1 MVCINMAHSEV
12 VNSFSIS
19 SITVVQRVSVI
30 LLSCYLLGPGP
41 QHTAQDSLRLL
52 FVLFQQGLLWAPF
65 ILPCMCY
72 AQSLQLCPALCNPMH
87 CSPPGSSVHRILQAR
102 ILEWVVMPSSR
113 GSSQPRDQTRISLSL
128 QNWQAGSLALY
139 LLGSPSFSFGQC
151 QSCAHSRSSL
161 CVCWK

>member
-72 AQSLQLCPALCNPMH
+72 AQSLQLCPTLCNPMD
-87 CSPPGSSVHRILQAR
+87 CSPLGFSVHGTL
-102 ILEWVVMPSSR
+102 
-113 GSSQPRDQTRISLSL
+113 
-128 QNWQAGSLALY
+128 
-139 LLGSPSFSFGQC
+139 
-151 QSCAHSRSSL
+151 
-161 CVCWK
+161 